1 MDNTIDNIVD
11 AMDEIELDDDD
22 DNTDIDS
29 VAELDD
35 EEIDIEA
42 DGEDDAAEIE
52 LLSDID
58 RTHDNDSKDLADEIQ
73 DNVELKEAY
82 DLIDDDLIVS
92 VQEAYDEN
100 FED

>member
-1 MDNTIDNIVD
+1 M
-11 AMDEIELDDDD
+11 
-22 DNTDIDS
+22 
-29 VAELDD
+29 
-35 EEIDIEA
+35 
-42 DGEDDAAEIE
+42 
-52 LLSDID
+52 LSDID